1 LSIPEK
7 LSLEGKP
14 HPVRGRRHPCRR
26 STRCQRAASTQQC

>member
-14 HPVRGRRHPCRR
+14 HPVRGRRHPCR
-26 STRCQRAASTQQC
+26 